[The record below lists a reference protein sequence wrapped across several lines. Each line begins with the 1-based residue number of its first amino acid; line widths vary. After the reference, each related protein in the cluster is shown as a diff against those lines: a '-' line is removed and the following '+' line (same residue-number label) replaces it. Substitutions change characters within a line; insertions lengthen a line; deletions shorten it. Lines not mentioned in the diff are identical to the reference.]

1 MGSAALVA
9 TAIALVLLIITAYVI
24 VGGTLAT
31 AQVVSL
37 AQDEKVNRQETRMH
51 TSISIT
57 GTSLS
62 ETGSEL
68 NVLVQNTGSET
79 ITDLSH
85 MDVLLISDAEPV
97 YFPEGSGQGTWSV
110 VEIVPDLIHPRA
122 LDPDEVMNI
131 SVQYTPAN
139 TPTWVK
145 VITPNGVYDSS
156 YL

>member
-9 TAIALVLLIITAYVI
+9 TAIALVLLLITAYVI

-37 AQDEKVNRQETRMH
+37 AQDDKVDRQETRIH

-57 GTSLS
+57 GTALS
-62 ETGSEL
+62 DTNPEL
-68 NVLVQNTGSET
+68 YVLVENTGSET
-79 ITDLSH
+79 ITDLAH
-85 MDVLLISDAEPV
+85 MDVLLISRAEPV
-97 YFPEGSGQGTWSV
+97 YYPSGSGSGTWSV
-110 VEIVPDLIHPRA
+110 VEIIPDQVHPGA

-131 SVQYTPAN
+131 SVRYVSPDS
-139 TPTWVK
+139 PFWVK

-156 YL
+156 YI